1 MQILHPR
8 RLTRS
13 QTRIRNSNVQISNL
27 IFFNGSQ
34 RVSNV
39 KRDEKKKIQTAELWL
54 STTTRDWRF
63 DYRRHAMLRPGV
75 DVHHASIIETCVD
88 RCFADNF
95 SRVVAFLAQSWATR
109 IPRRTIAG
117 PAHRVRRLAS
127 IDAFHRYLGW
137 FVGFGCSQRCQRVH
151 WIYACFTDNQY
162 DSQRCFV
169 SQSLWVIMCAW
180 YRFYLVHRVHVC
192 FTDIEHDSQRCF
204 VLQSLLLFRRVFF
217 HRVRVCF
224 TDFHRYDF
232 GPFDVWS
239 VCFKEHCCFTV
250 FADCSQSLSKK
261 WFTEFG
267 KTLFTVFH
275 FIHRVLF
282 HRVCI
287 LIHRDKNVL

>member
-1 MQILHPR
+1 MPWHVTKSWQVHGHGVAHMSCGHSHAYSDVSLYCLQFAWHVSGGKCKFCIPVAWLAVKRASEIPTFKFQTWFFLMGHKG
-8 RLTRS
+8 S
-13 QTRIRNSNVQISNL
+13 QTSNTT
-27 IFFNGSQ
+27 
-34 RVSNV
+34 
-39 KRDEKKKIQTAELWL
+39 KKKIQTAELWL

-204 VLQSLLLFRRVFF
+204 VLQSLLLFRRVFV

-232 GPFDVWS
+232 GPFDV
-239 VCFKEHCCFTV
+239 
-250 FADCSQSLSKK
+250 
-261 WFTEFG
+261 
-267 KTLFTVFH
+267 
-275 FIHRVLF
+275 
-282 HRVCI
+282 
-287 LIHRDKNVL
+287 